1 MPVEILPNIYKI
13 AVPLPDHA
21 LRSVNSYVILSDD
34 RNLVIDTGW
43 NRIACLEALLQGLEA
58 LGADRSRTDLF
69 LTHLHADH
77 AGLAGLFADKGV
89 NIYCSGEDYSA
100 ATHFI
105 NIGKDK
111 VWPELRHLAEPHGFP
126 PAELTAGLEEHA
138 GNRYAPDRLDQITLM
153 KNGDLLTYG
162 AYQFR
167 CLSTP
172 GHTRG
177 HMALYNVDSQ
187 LLFSGDHL
195 LGRFFPTLS
204 QWDIN
209 SGNLERYLKSL
220 DELETLPV
228 KLVLPGH
235 WDAFSN
241 YQARIAATKRAHQ
254 KRNEEILAL
263 FAAKPRLTT
272 YQTASLLQW
281 NHAWV
286 FFPLPRKWSA
296 TADTLAH
303 LCYLRDQGI
312 LLMER
317 CENTIFWQLA

>member
-1 MPVEILPNIYKI
+1 MPIEILPNIYKI
-13 AVPLPDHA
+13 TIPLPDHA
-21 LRSVNSYVILSDD
+21 LRSVNSYVILADD

-58 LGADRSRTDLF
+58 LDADRSRTDLF

-105 NIGKDK
+105 NLGKDK
-111 VWPELRHLAEPHGFP
+111 SWPELHRLAEPHGFP
-126 PAELTAGLEEHA
+126 PSELTAGLEEHA
-138 GNRYAPDRLDQITLM
+138 GNRYAPDSLGQVTLV
-153 KNGDLLTYG
+153 KNNDILTYG
-162 AYQFR
+162 AYHFR

-172 GHTRG
+172 GHTSG
-177 HMALYNVDSQ
+177 QTALYNADAQ

-209 SGNLERYLKSL
+209 GKNLECYLKSL
-220 DELETLPV
+220 EELALLEV

-235 WDAFSN
+235 WDTFSN
-241 YQARIAATKRAHQ
+241 YQARIQATKRSHQ
-254 KRNEEILAL
+254 KRNEEILTL
-263 FAAKPRLTT
+263 FTTNARLTT
-272 YQTASLLQW
+272 YQTASLLHW

-303 LCYLRDQGI
+303 LCYLRDQGA
-312 LLMER
+312 LTMER
-317 CENTIFWQLA
+317 CDNTVFWQLA